1 MLGFRN
7 VNRIEG
13 LLMSAEPSPAT
24 KKQLIVVVHGVGIRA
39 AGESSDLVTGALDEG
54 PGGWRRRASDDF
66 RLFQPIADPD
76 AILHEDFPARI
87 SRFRRFAGQQPPPEA
102 NERVIADF
110 YWGDVGGFKAS
121 APQTLIGLTRVMLGL
136 AHVVRENA
144 LSVFPVAETGSRGA
158 FLRGLAR
165 FAALAIHGPIFAAN
179 IILALGLVGVVLFGA
194 ATSAATMFGGVAGL
208 AVATAM
214 YTTSRSFLM
223 RHLASYVG
231 VFGLLLLAFV
241 LAENW
246 PFGAVVAAVA
256 DGDFI
261 AGVCSLKPLDSR
273 AACRATYE
281 GGPFLHG
288 VRIQGIMVLL
298 WSGVSAITVFFGLRW
313 LLTLATNPAE
323 ARRDLIAPTLSLMAL
338 LWFLVIGLAWGAASV
353 AYDQVGAGWLFNLS
367 PAPADGSTVL
377 QVSTRNQTTP
387 EESGKLFTTSLRG
400 IWASLTSLGIVAVLS
415 IAVLLQRRKRLSGMS
430 PTEFLAAP
438 DETAESLRLIVPGLV
453 RFGLLSMPV
462 LILVLILASALT
474 SPGYC
479 SISAEPPLLCWMDTK
494 TAPLVTALV
503 TLALT
508 FGSFFLGAM
517 SMGLYV
523 AGDVI
528 IYLNDFHWRRRPGVA
543 PSRAFA
549 EVLFPGL
556 QRVSNALPADADG
569 YEFRN
574 RIRSRLRLLVNDLIR
589 SEEPDR
595 IDFVCHSQGTVITIE
610 ELRNPASGPVW
621 GAGRDMRLTTMGS
634 PWRHLYHT
642 YFPHAFDGF
651 AGPIPG
657 LAQWTNIFRIDDF
670 IGTHVGT
677 STGPAVQREEFPVPL
692 GGHTNYWRDR
702 NVREILQQR
711 LDFPG
716 PDQA

>member
-1 MLGFRN
+1 MLDFPY
-7 VNRIEG
+7 VNHVEG
-13 LLMSAEPSPAT
+13 LPMSAKPSHAT
-24 KKQLIVVVHGVGIRA
+24 QKQLIVVVHGVGIRA

-66 RLFQPIADPD
+66 RLFQPIDDPK
-76 AILHEDFPARI
+76 ATLHEDFPARI
-87 SRFRRFAGQQPPPEA
+87 SRFRQFVGQQPPPAA

-121 APQTLIGLTRVMLGL
+121 VPQTLIGLGRVMLGL

-144 LSVFPVAETGSRGA
+144 LSVFPVAETGRRGA

-194 ATSAATMFGGVAGL
+194 ATSAATLFGGVAGL
-208 AVATAM
+208 VLAAVI
-214 YTTSRSFLM
+214 YITSRSFLM
-223 RHLASYVG
+223 RHLASYIA

-241 LAENW
+241 LAEAW
-246 PFGAVVAAVA
+246 PDGAAVA
-256 DGDFI
+256 AIADADFVD
-261 AGVCSLKPLDSR
+261 GVCSLKPLESR
-273 AACRATYE
+273 GACRATYL

-298 WSGVSAITVFFGLRW
+298 WSAVSAITIFFGLRW
-313 LLTLATNPAE
+313 LVTLVANPAA

-353 AYDQVGAGWLFNLS
+353 AYDQLEAGWLFNLT

-377 QVSTRNQTTP
+377 EVSTRNQTTLD
-387 EESGKLFTTSLRG
+387 ESGKLFTTSLRG
-400 IWASLTSLGIVAVLS
+400 IWASLTSLGIVAILS
-415 IAVLLQRRKRLSGMS
+415 MAVLLRRSKRLSGIS
-430 PTEFLAAP
+430 PADFLAAP
-438 DETAESLRLIVPGLV
+438 DETAESLRMIVPDLV
-453 RFGLLSMPV
+453 RFGLLSMPA
-462 LILVLILASALT
+462 LILVLILASAFT

-479 SISAEPPLLCWMDTK
+479 SVSAEPPLLCWMDTK

-503 TLALT
+503 TLAIT

-528 IYLNDFHWRRRPGVA
+528 IYLNDFHWRRQPGAA

-549 EVLFPGL
+549 EVLLPGIT
-556 QRVSNALPADADG
+556 RASKALPADADG

-610 ELRNPASGPVW
+610 ELRNPDSGPVW
-621 GAGRDMRLTTMGS
+621 GAGREMRLTTMGS
-634 PWRHLYHT
+634 PWRHLYHS

-657 LAQWTNIFRIDDF
+657 LARWTNIFRIDDF

-677 STGPAVQREEFPVPL
+677 SAGPAVQREEVPVPR

-716 PDQA
+716 PV

>member
-1 MLGFRN
+1 
-7 VNRIEG
+7 
-13 LLMSAEPSPAT
+13 MSAKPAQVS

-66 RLFQPIADPD
+66 RLFQPIEGGTAT
-76 AILHEDFPARI
+76 LHEDFPARI
-87 SRFRRFAGQQPPPEA
+87 SRFRQFSGHQPPPEA

-144 LSVFPVAETGSRGA
+144 LSVFPVAETGRRGA

-194 ATSAATMFGGVAGL
+194 ATSAATVFGGVAGL

-231 VFGLLLLAFV
+231 VFGLLLLAFA

-246 PFGAVVAAVA
+246 PYGAAVAAVA

-261 AGVCSLKPLDSR
+261 AGVCSLKALEWRPSCL
-273 AACRATYE
+273 ATYR

-313 LLTLATNPAE
+313 LVTLVTNPTA

-338 LWFLVIGLAWGAASV
+338 LWFLVIGLAWGSASV
-353 AYDQVGAGWLFNLS
+353 AYDQVGSAGLFNFS
-367 PAPADGSTVL
+367 PPQGDGSTL
-377 QVSTRNQTTP
+377 LEVSTRNQTTP
-387 EESGKLFTTSLRG
+387 NEVGLLFTTSLRG
-400 IWASLTSLGIVAVLS
+400 IWASLAALVVMGALS
-415 IAVLLQRRKRLSGMS
+415 ILLLLRRRTRRSAIVPSDYLM
-430 PTEFLAAP
+430 AP
-438 DETAESLRLIVPGLV
+438 DDCAESLRLIIPGLV

-462 LILVLILASALT
+462 LILVLIMASAFS

-479 SISAEPPLLCWMDTK
+479 SVSAEPPFLCWMDTN

-503 TLALT
+503 TLAIT

-528 IYLNDFHWRRRPGVA
+528 IYLNDFHWRRRPGAA

-549 EVLFPGL
+549 EVLLPGL

-610 ELRNPASGPVW
+610 ELRNPDSGPVW

-634 PWRHLYHT
+634 PWRHLYHS

-657 LAQWTNIFRIDDF
+657 LARWTNIFRIDDF

-677 STGPAVQREEFPVPL
+677 STGPDVLREEVPVPP

-702 NVREILQQR
+702 NVRAILQKR
-711 LDFPG
+711 LSFPG
-716 PDQA
+716 PG